1 MRGGSPA
8 GLEGFCC
15 CQVAREPVKGMS
27 VTFERGDLSPA
38 DSQQVKDLSPTITR
52 N

>member
-1 MRGGSPA
+1 MRGDSPA

-15 CQVAREPVKGMS
+15 GHVARKPVKGTS

-38 DSQQVKDLSPTITR
+38 DSQQDKDLSPTITR